1 MCLSLQIVTGLFL
14 TMHYTPHIDYAFLSV
29 EHIMRDINNGW
40 LMRYLHANG
49 SSAFFAIIYIHMAR
63 GLYYGSYAAPREHLW
78 YSGVLIFVLMMAI
91 GFLGY
96 CLPWGQMSF

>member
-63 GLYYGSYAAPREHLW
+63 GLYYGSYSAPREHLW

-96 CLPWGQMSF
+96 CLP